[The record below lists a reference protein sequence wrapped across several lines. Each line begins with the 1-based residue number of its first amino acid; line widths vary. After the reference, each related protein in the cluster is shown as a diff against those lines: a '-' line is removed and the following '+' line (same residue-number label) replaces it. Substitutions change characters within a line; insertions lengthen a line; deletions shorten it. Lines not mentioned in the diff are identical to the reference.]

1 MFITP
6 KGERV
11 IDFGQNIAGYVSIDL
26 TANKGDKIVIS
37 HAEVLDSDGN
47 FYNENYR
54 SAKSRLEYICRGG
67 RQVYKP
73 HFTYFGF
80 RYIRLDE
87 CPENVSLDNFT
98 AIAIYSDM
106 KRTGVY

>member
-37 HAEVLDSDGN
+37 HAELATATAIST
-47 FYNENYR
+47 
-54 SAKSRLEYICRGG
+54 KKITG
-67 RQVYKP
+67 RQNQGLNISAAAVVRFINRIL
-73 HFTYFGF
+73 HTSAFG
-80 RYIRLDE
+80 I
-87 CPENVSLDNFT
+87 
-98 AIAIYSDM
+98 
-106 KRTGVY
+106 